1 MKASSIYEKLA
12 KTAALTALAASA
24 LVGVTTAQ
32 ARPHYIQD
40 VQYVQG
46 SAQLVITPPQL
57 VIQAPLPQVYVAPVE
72 VRRPRPVVI
81 APVVTPPIYAPAYV
95 ATYVPGRIYYIK
107 GRPYLNG
114 HPYVRAHGHGNG
126 YGNGHGHYKA
136 KHFKR
141 HHDRDDR
148 WDRNDGRHD
157 EGRRG
162 GSRH

>member
-1 MKASSIYEKLA
+1 MKTSSIYAKLA
-12 KTAALTALAASA
+12 KTAVLTTLAASA
-24 LVGVTTAQ
+24 LVVVTTAQ

-46 SAQLVITPPQL
+46 GAQLVITPPQL
-57 VIQAPLPQVYVAPVE
+57 VIQAPLPPVYVAPVE
-72 VRRPRPVVI
+72 VHRPRPVVI
-81 APVVTPPIYAPAYV
+81 APVVAPRAYAPAYT

-114 HPYVRAHGHGNG
+114 HPYVRGHGNA
-126 YGNGHGHYKA
+126 NGHYKS

-148 WDRNDGRHD
+148 WDRHDGRHD
-157 EGRRG
+157 DGRRG
-162 GSRH
+162 GRNH